1 MRSLLLTLALG
12 CRTRTVWRDTLLC
25 VRRVRIE
32 KSIGKGVDRRAMGV
46 LSAGHMFTD
55 LNQGAVAA
63 LLPFLVAE
71 RGISLAAAGALL
83 LAATVSSS
91 IVQPLFGVFSDN
103 RPLAALMPLGV
114 ILAGTGMAFVGI
126 VPTYPLI
133 FLSVVL
139 SGIGV
144 AAFHPEAARFANYVS
159 GSGRARGMSFFSV
172 GGNAGFALG
181 PAVATPLVVL
191 FGLPG
196 TLLLALPAAAMAAVL
211 FYELPRLRSF
221 EPESIEKQRAEPE
234 DAPEHWRPFV
244 TMISVVSLRS
254 FVYFGLVAFV
264 AAYYE
269 RVLGVS
275 AAFGNVALTSMLAG
289 GAAGTLIMG
298 PLADRFGRRALLG
311 VSMALLPLL
320 IGGFTLLAGPI
331 SGVFLL
337 VLVGAMTVGTFGITV
352 VMGQEYLPGRIGL
365 AAGVTMGL
373 SIGLGGVGAPLLG
386 LLADNAGLPT
396 TMLVI
401 AALPVPALIL
411 TLSLPRRGAVPA
423 GLSRNERATV

>member
-1 MRSLLLTLALG
+1 MS
-12 CRTRTVWRDTLLC
+12 
-25 VRRVRIE
+25 
-32 KSIGKGVDRRAMGV
+32 V

-63 LLPFLVAE
+63 LLPFIVAE

-91 IVQPLFGVFSDN
+91 VVQPLFGVFSDN
-103 RPLAALMPLGV
+103 RPLPALMPLGV
-114 ILAGTGMAFVGI
+114 LLAGVGMALVGI
-126 VPTYPLI
+126 APTYPLI
-133 FLSVVL
+133 FLSVVI

-181 PAVATPLVVL
+181 PVVATPLVLL
-191 FGLPG
+191 FGLSG
-196 TLLLALPAAAMAAVL
+196 TLFLAIPAAAMAAVL
-211 FYELPRLRSF
+211 FHESPRMLGFKPPSVEKRGV
-221 EPESIEKQRAEPE
+221 EPEA
-234 DAPEHWRPFV
+234 APEHWVPFV
-244 TMISVVSLRS
+244 TMIAVVTLRS
-254 FVYFGLVAFV
+254 FVFFGLVAFV

-269 RVLGVS
+269 RVLDVS
-275 AAFGNVALTSMLAG
+275 AAFGNVALTAMLAG

-311 VSMALLPLL
+311 FSMALLPLL
-320 IGGFTLLAGPI
+320 IFGFTLSGPVV
-331 SGVFLL
+331 GVILL
-337 VLVGAMTVGTFGITV
+337 VFVGAVTVGTFGITV

-373 SIGLGGVGAPLLG
+373 SIGLGGVGAPVLG
-386 LLADNAGLPT
+386 LLADTAGLST

-401 AALPVPALIL
+401 AALPVPGLIL
-411 TLSLPRRGAVPA
+411 TLSLPRRGASA
-423 GLSRNERATV
+423 GL